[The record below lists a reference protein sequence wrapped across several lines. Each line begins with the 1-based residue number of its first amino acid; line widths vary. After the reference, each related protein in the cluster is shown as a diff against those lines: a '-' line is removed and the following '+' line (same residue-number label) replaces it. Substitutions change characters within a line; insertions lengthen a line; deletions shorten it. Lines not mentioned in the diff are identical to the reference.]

1 MGVTGP
7 VMATTSQDNSGA
19 LSLPAAKE
27 IAGIVFNTMRFSI
40 HDGPGIRTTVFL
52 KGCPL
57 RCGWCH
63 NPESQD
69 FQPHLMLFA
78 ECCRLCGD
86 CVAACPRHGIGDPAE
101 GLKIPEECDAC
112 GSCAEACVAGARELA
127 GRRTTVAELMDELR
141 RDVVFFDE
149 SGGGVTISGGE
160 PLAQPGFTQGLL
172 AACREQG
179 IHTVLDTCGFA
190 SPDVFSRVS
199 ALADLVLYDLKAMDS
214 ATHARFTGV
223 PNETILANLRALA
236 RTGKPVIVRFP
247 LIPDVNDS
255 PEELAA
261 VASFVRSCGLARIDV
276 LPYHRIG
283 AGKHARLGGNSQARV
298 FSEPSAARLDEV
310 AGVLRSA
317 GLNVRVGGG

>member
-1 MGVTGP
+1 M
-7 VMATTSQDNSGA
+7 TSHGNSGA
-19 LSLPAAKE
+19 LSLPSAKE
-27 IAGIVFNTMRFSI
+27 NSGIVFNTMRFSI

-78 ECCRLCGD
+78 ERCRLCGD
-86 CVAACPRHGIGDPAE
+86 CVKVCPRHGIGDPAG

-112 GSCAEACVAGARELA
+112 GNCAETCVAGARELA
-127 GRRTTVAELMDELR
+127 GRTTTVAELIDELR

-160 PLAQPGFTQGLL
+160 PLAQPEFTRGLL

-179 IHTVLDTCGFA
+179 IHSVLDTSGFA
-190 SPDVFSRVS
+190 SPGVFASVS
-199 ALADLVLYDLKAMDS
+199 ELADLVLYDLKAMDS

-223 PNETILANLRALA
+223 PNDTILANLRSLA

-247 LIPDVNDS
+247 LIPEVNGS
-255 PEELAA
+255 PGELAA
-261 VASFVRSCGLARIDV
+261 LSSFVRSCGLARIDV

-283 AGKHARLGGNSQARV
+283 MGKYARLGGNAPARV
-298 FSEPSAARLDEV
+298 FTGPTAKSIDEAADVFRRE
-310 AGVLRSA
+310 
-317 GLNVRVGGG
+317 GLNVRIGGG

>member
-1 MGVTGP
+1 
-7 VMATTSQDNSGA
+7 
-19 LSLPAAKE
+19 
-27 IAGIVFNTMRFSI
+27 
-40 HDGPGIRTTVFL
+40 
-52 KGCPL
+52 
-57 RCGWCH
+57 
-63 NPESQD
+63 
-69 FQPHLMLFA
+69 
-78 ECCRLCGD
+78 
-86 CVAACPRHGIGDPAE
+86 
-101 GLKIPEECDAC
+101 
-112 GSCAEACVAGARELA
+112 
-127 GRRTTVAELMDELR
+127 
-141 RDVVFFDE
+141 
-149 SGGGVTISGGE
+149 
-160 PLAQPGFTQGLL
+160 
-172 AACREQG
+172 
-179 IHTVLDTCGFA
+179 
-190 SPDVFSRVS
+190 
-199 ALADLVLYDLKAMDS
+199 LKAMDS

>member
-1 MGVTGP
+1 
-7 VMATTSQDNSGA
+7 MANQGNSGA
-19 LSLPAAKE
+19 LSLPAAEE
-27 IAGIVFNTMRFSI
+27 ISGIVFNTMRFSI

-57 RCGWCH
+57 HCEWCH

-69 FQPHLMLFA
+69 CQPHLMLFA
-78 ECCRLCGD
+78 ERCRLCGD
-86 CVAACPRHGIGDPAE
+86 CVAACPRHGICDPAG

-112 GSCAEACVAGARELA
+112 GSCAEACAAGARELA
-127 GRRTTVAELMDELR
+127 GRRTTVADLMDELR

-149 SGGGVTISGGE
+149 SGGGITISGGE
-160 PLAQPGFTQGLL
+160 PLAQPAFTRGLL

-179 IHTVLDTCGFA
+179 IHSVLDTCGLAAPEVFA
-190 SPDVFSRVS
+190 NVS

-214 ATHARFTGV
+214 GTHSRFTGV

-247 LIPDVNDS
+247 LIPGVNDS
-255 PEELAA
+255 SGELAA
-261 VASFVRSCGLARIDV
+261 LSSFVRSCGLSRLDV

-283 AGKHARLGGNSQARV
+283 TGKYARLGGSEHARV
-298 FSEPSAARLDEV
+298 FAEPSAERLDEV
-310 AGVLRSA
+310 AGVFRRE
-317 GLNVRVGGG
+317 GLEVRIGG